1 MYMKDFSYITACT
14 ACYSIR
20 AKRVAS
26 KLSPCFFE
34 NFPTLLLWQ
43 PLCTANVKKEIPDE
57 DDTVDVLVNIAK
69 NGAPLRNLNLRGIKT
84 VKQLLL
90 SYEKDPKGLGDVS
103 RSKQFVLIFS
113 EY

>member
-20 AKRVAS
+20 AKKVAS

-34 NFPTLLLWQ
+34 NFQTLLLWH

-69 NGAPLRNLNLRGIKT
+69 NGAPLHNLNLRGIKT

-90 SYEKDPKGLGDVS
+90 SYEKDPKGLRDVS
-103 RSKQFVLIFS
+103 RSMQFVLIFS
-113 EY
+113 ED

>member
-1 MYMKDFSYITACT
+1 MYMKDFGYITACT

-20 AKRVAS
+20 AKRVVS

-34 NFPTLLLWQ
+34 NFQTLLLWH

-57 DDTVDVLVNIAK
+57 DDTVDVLVHIAK
-69 NGAPLRNLNLRGIKT
+69 NGAPLHKLNDCGIKT

-90 SYEKDPKGLGDVS
+90 FYEKDPKALRDVS
-103 RSKQFVLIFS
+103 RSMQFVLIFS
-113 EY
+113 ED